1 MKKIGILGGMSA
13 VSTQIYYKNI
23 CSLVTKK
30 LGDLNSPEL
39 IIRSLNFE
47 PLAKHM
53 HSNQWD
59 SIAEILNFEAK
70 KLEQSGAD
78 FIILATNT
86 MHKLADKM
94 MSNISI
100 PLLHIADAT
109 ADELI
114 KNNRN
119 SPAFIATK
127 FTMDENFYTDRL
139 KIKNLNPMVPKKED
153 REEINRI
160 IFDELCVNKINSD
173 SQKKYIDCI
182 NEMISQG
189 ADSLILGCTE
199 VCLLL
204 NKDNVSVPVFDTTEI
219 HCNAAVEFSLKV

>member
-53 HSNQWD
+53 HLNQWD

-94 MSNISI
+94 MSNVSI

-109 ADELI
+109 ADELKKTTIYI
-114 KNNRN
+114 KKVL
-119 SPAFIATK
+119 ICVLLC
-127 FTMDENFYTDRL
+127 FTFYTKLSFLALGKVVGYGVTRL
-139 KIKNLNPMVPKKED
+139 
-153 REEINRI
+153 R
-160 IFDELCVNKINSD
+160 
-173 SQKKYIDCI
+173 
-182 NEMISQG
+182 
-189 ADSLILGCTE
+189 
-199 VCLLL
+199 
-204 NKDNVSVPVFDTTEI
+204 
-219 HCNAAVEFSLKV
+219 